1 MDQWSDPTW
10 LLLCIEQINGEDRME
25 LKGLREVRRK
35 KEMQIGFGIKNSGRE
50 ISNIERPL
58 VVSSC
63 FL

>member
-35 KEMQIGFGIKNSGRE
+35 KEMQVGFGIKNSGRE
-50 ISNIERPL
+50 S
-58 VVSSC
+58 
-63 FL
+63 